1 MQTDKT
7 IQLDKEVATLQP
19 NTLSPNTPEKLLQR
33 LDAIGESLKASGKAH
48 ALLGLG
54 SVGIET
60 ERLDRYSDV
69 DFFAIVQTG
78 HKQYF
83 LDSLHWL
90 SDILPIDYAI
100 RNTIDGY
107 KVLYADGIFCEF
119 AVFEPHE
126 LAHIPFAEGRIVWQE
141 ADFDTQCCIPP
152 QKTAVEANSQDW
164 IIGEALTN
172 LYVGMSRYNRGE
184 KLSGSRFVQSYALDR
199 LIDLVD
205 QTESSQPE
213 FVDEFMFDRRL
224 EARFP
229 KFAQLLPTF
238 TQGYERTAESA
249 LAQLEFLN
257 AHFNVNQA
265 MRSRIIDLCN

>member
-1 MQTDKT
+1 MQADKM
-7 IQLDKEVATLQP
+7 IQSNKKETLQA
-19 NTLSPNTPEKLLQR
+19 NTPEKLLQR
-33 LDAIGESLKASGKAH
+33 LDAIGESLRASGKAH

-60 ERLDRYSDV
+60 ERLDQYSDV
-69 DFFAIVQTG
+69 DFFAIVQNG

-90 SDILPIDYAI
+90 SDIHTIDYAV
-100 RNTIDGY
+100 RNTVDGY
-107 KVLYADGIFCEF
+107 KVLYADGVFCEF

-141 ADFDTQCCIPP
+141 ADFDTQCCVPAAKAATQP
-152 QKTAVEANSQDW
+152 NSQEW
-164 IIGEALTN
+164 IVGEALTN

-205 QTESSQPE
+205 QTEISQPE
-213 FVDEFMFDRRL
+213 FVDEFMSDRRL

-238 TQGYERTAESA
+238 TQGYECTAESA

>member
-1 MQTDKT
+1 MQADKM
-7 IQLDKEVATLQP
+7 IQSNKKETPQA
-19 NTLSPNTPEKLLQR
+19 NTTEKLLQR
-33 LDAIGESLKASGKAH
+33 LDAIGESLRASGKAH

-60 ERLDRYSDV
+60 VRLDQYSDV
-69 DFFAIVQTG
+69 DFFAIVQAG

-90 SDILPIDYAI
+90 SDINSIDYAV
-100 RNTIDGY
+100 RNTVDGY

-141 ADFDTQCCIPP
+141 ADFDTQCCVPP
-152 QKTAVEANSQDW
+152 TKAATQPNSQEW

-172 LYVGMSRYNRGE
+172 LYVGMCRYNRGE

-199 LIDLVD
+199 LIDPVD
-205 QTESSQPE
+205 QTENSQPE
-213 FVDEFMFDRRL
+213 FVDEFMSDRRL

>member
-1 MQTDKT
+1 MQADKM
-7 IQLDKEVATLQP
+7 IQSNKKETPQA
-19 NTLSPNTPEKLLQR
+19 NTPEKLLQR
-33 LDAIGESLKASGKAH
+33 LDAIGESLRASGKAH

-60 ERLDRYSDV
+60 ERLDQYSDV
-69 DFFAIVQTG
+69 DFFAIVQNG

-90 SDILPIDYAI
+90 SDIHPIDYAV
-100 RNTIDGY
+100 RNTVDGY

-152 QKTAVEANSQDW
+152 RKAAVEVNSQEW
-164 IIGEALTN
+164 TIGEALTN

-184 KLSGSRFVQSYALDR
+184 RLSGSRFVQSYALDR

-213 FVDEFMFDRRL
+213 FVDEFMSDRRL

-238 TQGYERTAESA
+238 TQGYECTAESA

>member
-1 MQTDKT
+1 
-7 IQLDKEVATLQP
+7 
-19 NTLSPNTPEKLLQR
+19 
-33 LDAIGESLKASGKAH
+33 
-48 ALLGLG
+48 
-54 SVGIET
+54 
-60 ERLDRYSDV
+60 
-69 DFFAIVQTG
+69 
-78 HKQYF
+78 
-83 LDSLHWL
+83 
-90 SDILPIDYAI
+90 
-100 RNTIDGY
+100 
-107 KVLYADGIFCEF
+107 
-119 AVFEPHE
+119 
-126 LAHIPFAEGRIVWQE
+126 
-141 ADFDTQCCIPP
+141 
-152 QKTAVEANSQDW
+152 
-164 IIGEALTN
+164 
-172 LYVGMSRYNRGE
+172 MSRYNRGE

-213 FVDEFMFDRRL
+213 FVDEFMSDRRL

>member
-1 MQTDKT
+1 MQA
-7 IQLDKEVATLQP
+7 QQ
-19 NTLSPNTPEKLLQR
+19 PNTPEKLLQR
-33 LDAIGESLKASGKAH
+33 LDAIGESLKASGRAH

-60 ERLDRYSDV
+60 ERLDQYSDV

-90 SDILPIDYAI
+90 SDILPIDYVV

-141 ADFDTQCCIPP
+141 ADFNTQCCVPP
-152 QKTAVEANSQDW
+152 AKGVAEANSQEW

-205 QTESSQPE
+205 QTEASEPE
-213 FVDEFMFDRRL
+213 FVDEFMSDRRL

-229 KFAQLLPTF
+229 QFAKLLPTF
-238 TQGYERTAESA
+238 TQGYDRTAESA
-249 LAQLEFLN
+249 LAQLAFLN
-257 AHFNVNQA
+257 THFSVNQA
-265 MRSRIIDLCN
+265 MFARIKTLCE

>member
-1 MQTDKT
+1 MQA
-7 IQLDKEVATLQP
+7 QQ
-19 NTLSPNTPEKLLQR
+19 PNTPEKLLQR
-33 LDAIGESLKASGKAH
+33 LDAIGKSLKASGKAH

-60 ERLDRYSDV
+60 ERLDQFSDV
-69 DFFAIVQTG
+69 DFFAIVQEG

-90 SDILPIDYAI
+90 SDIRPIDYAV
-100 RNTIDGY
+100 RNTVDGY

-141 ADFDTQCCIPP
+141 ADFDTQCCVPP
-152 QKTAVEANSQDW
+152 ATGAAETNSQEW

-205 QTESSQPE
+205 QTETSEPE
-213 FVDEFMFDRRL
+213 FVDEFMSDRRL

-229 KFAQLLPTF
+229 QFAKLLPTF
-238 TQGYERTAESA
+238 TQGYDRTAESA
-249 LAQLEFLN
+249 LAQLAFLN
-257 AHFNVNQA
+257 THFSVNQA
-265 MRSRIIDLCN
+265 MFARITTLCK

>member
-1 MQTDKT
+1 MQA
-7 IQLDKEVATLQP
+7 QQ
-19 NTLSPNTPEKLLQR
+19 PNTPETLLQR

-60 ERLDRYSDV
+60 ERLDQFSDV
-69 DFFAIVQTG
+69 DFFAIVQEG

-90 SDILPIDYAI
+90 SDILPIDYAV
-100 RNTIDGY
+100 RNTVDGY
-107 KVLYADGIFCEF
+107 KVLYTDGIFCEF
-119 AVFEPHE
+119 AVFEAHE

-141 ADFDTQCCIPP
+141 ADFDTQCCVPP
-152 QKTAVEANSQDW
+152 AKGAAEANSQEW

-205 QTESSQPE
+205 QTETSEPE
-213 FVDEFMFDRRL
+213 FVDEFMSDRRL

-229 KFAQLLPTF
+229 QFAKLLPTF
-238 TQGYERTAESA
+238 TQGYDRTAESA
-249 LAQLEFLN
+249 LAQLAFLN
-257 AHFNVNQA
+257 THFSVNQA
-265 MRSRIIDLCN
+265 MFARITTLCK

>member
-1 MQTDKT
+1 MQA
-7 IQLDKEVATLQP
+7 QQ
-19 NTLSPNTPEKLLQR
+19 PNTPETLLQR

-60 ERLDRYSDV
+60 ERLDEYSDV
-69 DFFAIVQTG
+69 DFFAIVQEG
-78 HKQYF
+78 DKQYF

-90 SDILPIDYAI
+90 SDILPIDYAV
-100 RNTIDGY
+100 RNTVDGY

-141 ADFDTQCCIPP
+141 ADFDTQCCVPP
-152 QKTAVEANSQDW
+152 AKGIAEVNSQEW

-199 LIDLVD
+199 LIDLID
-205 QTESSQPE
+205 QTETSEPE
-213 FVDEFMFDRRL
+213 FVDEFMSDRRL

-229 KFAQLLPTF
+229 QFAKLLPTF
-238 TQGYERTAESA
+238 TQGYDRTAESA
-249 LAQLEFLN
+249 LAQLAFLN
-257 AHFNVNQA
+257 THFSINQA
-265 MRSRIIDLCN
+265 MFARITTLCK

>member
-1 MQTDKT
+1 MQANKM
-7 IQLDKEVATLQP
+7 IQSNKKETPQA
-19 NTLSPNTPEKLLQR
+19 NTPEKLLQR
-33 LDAIGESLKASGKAH
+33 LDAIGESLRASGKAH

-60 ERLDRYSDV
+60 VRLDQYSDV
-69 DFFAIVQTG
+69 DFFAIVQNG

-90 SDILPIDYAI
+90 SDIHPIDYAV
-100 RNTIDGY
+100 RNTVDGY

-152 QKTAVEANSQDW
+152 QKAAVEANSQEW
-164 IIGEALTN
+164 ILGEALTN

-184 KLSGSRFVQSYALDR
+184 KLSGNRFVQFYALDR

-213 FVDEFMFDRRL
+213 FVDEFMSDRRL
-224 EARFP
+224 ESRFP
-229 KFAQLLPTF
+229 KFAQILPTF
-238 TQGYERTAESA
+238 AQGYERTAESA

>member
-1 MQTDKT
+1 MQA
-7 IQLDKEVATLQP
+7 QQ
-19 NTLSPNTPEKLLQR
+19 PNTPETLLQR

-60 ERLDRYSDV
+60 ERLDEFSDV
-69 DFFAIVQTG
+69 DFFAIVQEG

-90 SDILPIDYAI
+90 SDILPIDYAV
-100 RNTIDGY
+100 RNTVDGY
-107 KVLYADGIFCEF
+107 KVLYTDGIFCEF
-119 AVFEPHE
+119 AVFEAHE

-141 ADFDTQCCIPP
+141 ADFDTQCCVPP
-152 QKTAVEANSQDW
+152 AKGAAETNSQEW

-205 QTESSQPE
+205 QTETSEPE
-213 FVDEFMFDRRL
+213 FVDEFMSDRRL

-229 KFAQLLPTF
+229 QFAKLLPTF
-238 TQGYERTAESA
+238 TQGYDRTAESA
-249 LAQLEFLN
+249 LAQLAFLN
-257 AHFNVNQA
+257 THFSVNQA
-265 MRSRIIDLCN
+265 MFARITTLCK

>member
-1 MQTDKT
+1 MQTDKVMQT
-7 IQLDKEVATLQP
+7 RHI
-19 NTLSPNTPEKLLQR
+19 NTPEKLLQR
-33 LDAIGESLKASGKAH
+33 LDAIGESLEESGKAH

-60 ERLDRYSDV
+60 ERLDQYSDV

-90 SDILPIDYAI
+90 SDIHPIDYAV
-100 RNTIDGY
+100 RNTVDGY

-119 AVFEPHE
+119 AVFESRE
-126 LAHIPFAEGRIVWQE
+126 LAHIPFAEGRIVWQQPE
-141 ADFDTQCCIPP
+141 FDTQCCIPP
-152 QKTAVEANSQDW
+152 VKGEADTNSEEW

-205 QTESSQPE
+205 QIEHSEPE
-213 FVDEFMFDRRL
+213 FVDEFMSDRRL

-249 LAQLEFLN
+249 LAQLVFLN
-257 AHFNVNQA
+257 THFTVNQA
-265 MRSRIIDLCN
+265 MCDRITELCSSKD

>member
-1 MQTDKT
+1 MQADNT
-7 IQLDKEVATLQP
+7 IRQP
-19 NTLSPNTPEKLLQR
+19 ITSQELTPKMLLQR
-33 LDAIGESLKASGKAH
+33 LDSIGQCLRASNKAL

-60 ERLDRYSDV
+60 ERLDQYSDI

-78 HKQYF
+78 QKQHF
-83 LDSLHWL
+83 LKNLNWL
-90 SDILPIDYAI
+90 SDVHPIDYSV
-100 RNTIDGY
+100 RNTVDGY

-141 ADFDTQCCIPP
+141 EAFDARCCVPPEKSAPQANTQ
-152 QKTAVEANSQDW
+152 EW
-164 IIGEALTN
+164 LIGEALTN

-199 LIDLVD
+199 LIDLVE
-205 QTESSQPE
+205 QTENPQPGY
-213 FVDEFMFDRRL
+213 VDEFMSDRRL

-229 KFAQLLPTF
+229 KFAQLLPSF
-238 TQGYERTAESA
+238 NQGYEHTVESA
-249 LAQLEFLN
+249 LSQLNFLN
-257 AHFNVNQA
+257 TYFEINQA
-265 MRSRIIDLCN
+265 MRSRIINLCN

>member
-1 MQTDKT
+1 MQA
-7 IQLDKEVATLQP
+7 QQ
-19 NTLSPNTPEKLLQR
+19 PNTPETLLQR

-60 ERLDRYSDV
+60 ERLDEFSDV
-69 DFFAIVQTG
+69 DFFAIVQEG

-90 SDILPIDYAI
+90 SDILPIDYAV
-100 RNTIDGY
+100 RNTVDGY
-107 KVLYADGIFCEF
+107 KVLYTDGIFCEF
-119 AVFEPHE
+119 AVFEAHE

-141 ADFDTQCCIPP
+141 ADFDTQCCVPP
-152 QKTAVEANSQDW
+152 TKGAAETNSQEW

-205 QTESSQPE
+205 QTETSEPE
-213 FVDEFMFDRRL
+213 FVDEFMSDRRL

-229 KFAQLLPTF
+229 QFAKLLPTF
-238 TQGYERTAESA
+238 TQGYDRTAESA
-249 LAQLEFLN
+249 LAQLAFLN
-257 AHFNVNQA
+257 THFSVNQA
-265 MRSRIIDLCN
+265 MFARITTLCK

>member
-1 MQTDKT
+1 MPAQ
-7 IQLDKEVATLQP
+7 QL
-19 NTLSPNTPEKLLQR
+19 NTPQKLLQR
-33 LDAIGESLKASGKAH
+33 LDAIGESLRSSGKAH

-60 ERLDRYSDV
+60 ERLDQYSDV

-90 SDILPIDYAI
+90 SDIHPIDYAV
-100 RNTIDGY
+100 RNTVDGY

-141 ADFDTQCCIPP
+141 AGFDTQCCVPP
-152 QKTAVEANSQDW
+152 ARGVAETNSQEW

-184 KLSGSRFVQSYALDR
+184 KLSGNRFVQSYALDR

-205 QTESSQPE
+205 QTESPQPE
-213 FVDEFMFDRRL
+213 FVDEFMSDRRL

-238 TQGYERTAESA
+238 TQGYDRTAESA

-257 AHFNVNQA
+257 AHFSVNQA

>member
-1 MQTDKT
+1 MQA
-7 IQLDKEVATLQP
+7 QQ
-19 NTLSPNTPEKLLQR
+19 PNTPEKLLQR
-33 LDAIGESLKASGKAH
+33 LDVIGESLKASGKAH

-60 ERLDRYSDV
+60 ERLDEYSDV

-78 HKQYF
+78 HKRYF

-90 SDILPIDYAI
+90 SDILPIDYAV
-100 RNTIDGY
+100 RNTVDGY

-141 ADFDTQCCIPP
+141 ADFDTQCCVPP
-152 QKTAVEANSQDW
+152 AKGAAEANSQEW

-199 LIDLVD
+199 LI
-205 QTESSQPE
+205 
-213 FVDEFMFDRRL
+213 
-224 EARFP
+224 A
-229 KFAQLLPTF
+229 
-238 TQGYERTAESA
+238 
-249 LAQLEFLN
+249 
-257 AHFNVNQA
+257 
-265 MRSRIIDLCN
+265 

>member
-1 MQTDKT
+1 MQADKM
-7 IQLDKEVATLQP
+7 IQSNKKETLQ
-19 NTLSPNTPEKLLQR
+19 PNTPEKLLQR
-33 LDAIGESLKASGKAH
+33 LDAIGGSLKASGKAH

-60 ERLDRYSDV
+60 ERLDQYSDV
-69 DFFAIVQTG
+69 DFFAIVQNG

-90 SDILPIDYAI
+90 SDILPIDYAV
-100 RNTIDGY
+100 RNTVDGY

-141 ADFDTQCCIPP
+141 ADFDTQCCVPTE
-152 QKTAVEANSQDW
+152 KGVEERNSQAW

-184 KLSGSRFVQSYALDR
+184 KLSGSRFVQSYGLNR

-205 QTESSQPE
+205 KTEKSEPE
-213 FVDEFMFDRRL
+213 FVDEFMSDRRL

-229 KFAQLLPTF
+229 QFAKILPTF
-238 TQGYERTAESA
+238 TQGYDRTAESA
-249 LAQLEFLN
+249 LAQLAFLN
-257 AHFNVNQA
+257 THFSVNQA
-265 MRSRIIDLCN
+265 MCDRIIGLCTRL